1 MTATAQQQLED
12 AVRTVQDVPS
22 GHVVSLARS
31 FPAHPEELWAAVTIG
46 GQLATWFG
54 RASGEVVEGGDYA
67 LPDMDVTGRVLAV
80 EAPRRLQLS
89 WRAGRSRSEVELL
102 LTPAEDG
109 AGTRLELRH
118 TVPADAYW
126 EAFGPAA
133 TGCAWDAAFHG
144 LALHLADPGTDQLPV
159 LARFAGSPAG
169 AEFTRA
175 SAEAW
180 YEAHVAAGA
189 DRKPARKASV
199 RTAAAY
205 LDEETDLS

>member
-1 MTATAQQQLED
+1 MTATAQQQLET
-12 AVRTVQDVPS
+12 ATRTVETSPA
-22 GHVVSLARS
+22 GHVVSLART
-31 FPAHPEELWAAVTIG
+31 FDVHPEELWAAVTIG
-46 GQLATWFG
+46 EHLEAWFG
-54 RASGEVVEGGDYA
+54 RASGEAVEGGRYA
-67 LPDMDVTGRVLAV
+67 LPDMDVTGEVLAT

-89 WRAGRSRSEVELL
+89 WKAGRSRSELELL
-102 LTPAEDG
+102 LTPAEDSD
-109 AGTRLELRH
+109 GTRLELRH

-126 EAFGPAA
+126 EAFGPSA

-144 LALHLADPGTDQLPV
+144 LALHLADPGADQLPA
-159 LARFAGSPAG
+159 LARFAGSTAG

-175 SAEAW
+175 SADAW